1 MTTQEAILTASQ
13 NKHFRTIIDD
23 MAKRETS
30 GIMDFSIKEDVFY
43 VYRENGVWQ
52 SGKYNKKKAESIL
65 AKGLLV
71 KII

>member
-23 MAKRETS
+23 MAKREES
-30 GIMDFSIKEDVFY
+30 GIMDFSIKDEVFY
-43 VYRENGVWQ
+43 VYRENGVWN
-52 SGKYNKKKAESIL
+52 SGKYGKKKAESIL
-65 AKGLLV
+65 TRGYLV